1 VTEDDV
7 AAEAASFGSLTAVLA
22 RKAAVHGNRQAFVF
36 LPEREGTRPT
46 LTFAELDRRA
56 RGLAARLLTLANPG
70 DRAVLLFPPGLD
82 FVVAF
87 LACLAARIV
96 AVPLMLPRR
105 GGARDASAAI
115 LDDCTPKLAL
125 ASSDVFTARPD
136 LIDRL
141 RSDLP
146 CVVVDST
153 AEPAAPASPLP
164 DVGRADLALLQYTS
178 GSTSAPKGV
187 MVTHGNLLANFEMI
201 RLVMKTSSRSTCV
214 NWVPLYHDMGLMMG
228 VMQPVYVGALSV
240 LMAPP
245 AFMMRPL
252 SWLRAISE
260 FRAEV
265 SSAPNFAFDLCAQRA
280 RPEEL
285 EGVDLSC
292 WKVALNGA
300 EPVHPDTI
308 ARFTR
313 SFTAYGFDART
324 MYPGY
329 GLAEATLL
337 VSGGTRGDGVTTRW
351 ISRSGLRGGFAS
363 QAQDPSDA
371 RELVSC
377 GHAMPGEQLAVVDP
391 DDLCLVPPGVVG
403 EILVK
408 GSNAA
413 AGYWHD
419 PVMTSAIFR
428 ARIRDASDEQC
439 WLRTGD
445 LGFLDEFGAL
455 FVTGRIKDL
464 IIIRGVNHYPQ
475 DIEQTMQGSH
485 PALRRHGGAALSV
498 LDEHNVESLVLVQE
512 IDRAHRHG
520 FDAGEITQY
529 IRRAVA
535 SAHGIA
541 AHDIVLI
548 APATLPKTTS
558 GKVQRSLTRRLWTE
572 GGLRLIDTR
581 NPGISE

>member
-1 VTEDDV
+1 MTDDDV
-7 AAEAASFGSLTAVLA
+7 AAEVASLPSLTAVLA
-22 RKAAVHGNRQAFVF
+22 RRAALHGNRPAFVF

-56 RGLAARLLTLANPG
+56 RGLAARLLMLARPG

-82 FVVAF
+82 CLVAF
-87 LACLAARIV
+87 FACLAARIV

-105 GGARDASAAI
+105 GGARDSSAAI
-115 LDDCTPKLAL
+115 LGDCTPKLAL
-125 ASSDVFTARPD
+125 TSSDVFTSRPD
-136 LIDRL
+136 VIARVQ
-141 RSDLP
+141 SVCP
-146 CVVVDST
+146 CIIPDAT
-153 AEPAAPASPLP
+153 ADPAAPDKPLP
-164 DVGRADLALLQYTS
+164 DAGRADLALLQYTS

-201 RLVMKTSSRSTCV
+201 RLVMKNSSRSTCV
-214 NWVPLYHDMGLMMG
+214 NWVPLHHDMGLMMG

-240 LMAPP
+240 LMAPA

-252 SWLRAISE
+252 AWLRAISE

-265 SSAPNFAFDLCAQRA
+265 SSAPNFAFDLCVVRA
-280 RPEEL
+280 RPVEL

-308 ARFTR
+308 ARFTNT
-313 SFTAYGFDART
+313 FAEYGFNART

-337 VSGGTRGDGVTTRW
+337 VTGGTRGDGVTTRW
-351 ISRSGLRGGFAS
+351 ISRSGLREGFAS

-377 GHAMPGEQLAVVDP
+377 GRGLPGEQLAVVDP
-391 DDLCLVPPGVVG
+391 DDLCLVPRGVVG

-408 GSNAA
+408 GSNVAE
-413 AGYWHD
+413 GYWRD
-419 PVMTSAIFR
+419 PVMTSAIFQ
-428 ARIRDASDEQC
+428 ARIRDASDGQL

-445 LGFLDEFGAL
+445 LGFLDEVGAL

-475 DIEQTMQGSH
+475 DIEQTMQGAH

-498 LDEHNVESLVLVQE
+498 LDERNVESLVLVQE
-512 IDRAHRHG
+512 IDRAHRHN
-520 FDAGEITQY
+520 FNTAEIKEC
-529 IRRAVA
+529 IRWAVT

-558 GKVQRSLTRRLWTE
+558 GKVQRSLTRQLWTE
-572 GGLRLIDTR
+572 GRLRS
-581 NPGISE
+581 SESDSNR